1 MADPDA
7 IREAFDRF
15 DTDGSGKLE
24 KGELLNVLGELGLDV
39 TDADF
44 VAYAKALM
52 EDYDADGNGELD
64 FDEFKKLHAQCL
76 VSEETRAAYA
86 KELKEAVG
94 GLVTGA
100 LTSIIENDAAAK
112 IQAMYKGKQVRKQM
126 LAPSDTVEAAFK
138 KFDTDGSGK
147 LEKGELLN
155 VLGELGLDVTDA
167 DFVAYAKALMEDY
180 DADGNGELDFDEFKK
195 LHAQCLVSEE
205 TRAAYAELKEAV
217 GGLVTGALTSII
229 ENDAASED
237 PGDVQGASAQADAG
251 ALGHGGGGFQ
261 EV

>member
-24 KGELLNVLGELGLDV
+24 KGELLNVLGELDLDV

-76 VSEETRAAYA
+76 ASEETRAAYA

-126 LAPSDTVEAAFK
+126 APSDTVEAAFK
-138 KFDTDGSGK
+138 KFDTDGS
-147 LEKGELLN
+147 
-155 VLGELGLDVTDA
+155 
-167 DFVAYAKALMEDY
+167 
-180 DADGNGELDFDEFKK
+180 
-195 LHAQCLVSEE
+195 
-205 TRAAYAELKEAV
+205 EARE
-217 GGLVTGALTSII
+217 G
-229 ENDAASED
+229 
-237 PGDVQGASAQADAG
+237 
-251 ALGHGGGGFQ
+251 
-261 EV
+261 